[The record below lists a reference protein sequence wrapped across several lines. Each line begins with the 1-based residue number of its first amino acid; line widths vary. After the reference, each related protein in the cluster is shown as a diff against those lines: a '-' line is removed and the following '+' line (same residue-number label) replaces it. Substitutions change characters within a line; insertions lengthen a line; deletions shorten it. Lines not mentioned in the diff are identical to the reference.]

1 MTYNLYLGADLRPV
15 IAASPGGVISAAA
28 AAWAHVQATDFTIRA
43 EAIARA
49 IAGQHPDLVGLE
61 EVSLWETSSSPTGP
75 FTTAYDFL
83 QLVLD
88 ELAKKGTPYRAAAVN
103 PHFGVMLPVTQA
115 FDSWVRWTE
124 RNAILVRADIAG
136 QKVFATN
143 PKSVVFQAYIPL
155 TLMGQSLP
163 ITRGYSS
170 VDVQFRGKW
179 VRFVAAHLEAYSED
193 IRKLQAA
200 ELVTALNGS
209 PYDVILVGDLNSE
222 RSFVGDSWQMFMAA
236 GYTDVW
242 TETMPGDPGFT
253 ASFGDDLVGPPSEL
267 DHTVDFV
274 LRRSVP
280 SLVGIAGAGE
290 VVGDEIADQS
300 TNGWWPSD
308 HAGVFGV
315 IRINVKE

>member
-1 MTYNLYLGADLRPV
+1 M
-15 IAASPGGVISAAA
+15 
-28 AAWAHVQATDFTIRA
+28 
-43 EAIARA
+43 
-49 IAGQHPDLVGLE
+49 
-61 EVSLWETSSSPTGP
+61 
-75 FTTAYDFL
+75 
-83 QLVLD
+83 
-88 ELAKKGTPYRAAAVN
+88 
-103 PHFGVMLPVTQA
+103 
-115 FDSWVRWTE
+115 
-124 RNAILVRADIAG
+124 
-136 QKVFATN
+136 
-143 PKSVVFQAYIPL
+143 
-155 TLMGQSLP
+155 
-163 ITRGYSS
+163 
-170 VDVQFRGKW
+170 DVQFRGKW